1 LILKQANRLSLKL
14 SMNKHDWIE
23 KLSLVEHVEGGYF
36 SESYRATE
44 EMATSRVGSARSVM
58 TSIYYMLTDDRPID
72 HLHKNQSDI
81 VHYFQAGSPITY
93 ILINL
98 GGQLSKVKLGLDI
111 AQGEVPQ
118 LLVPSGYWKA
128 AVLESGEYGLLGEA
142 VAPGF
147 DYRDMTIAKADDISA
162 QLPELWNELAPYVRA

>member
-1 LILKQANRLSLKL
+1 
-14 SMNKHDWIE
+14 MNKQDWIE

-44 EMATSRVGSARSVM
+44 EMPTAREGSARSVM
-58 TSIYYMLTDDRPID
+58 TSIYYLLTDDSPID
-72 HLHKNQSDI
+72 HLIKNQSDI

-93 ILINL
+93 ILVDL
-98 GGQLSKVKLGLDI
+98 EGRLQKVKLGPDM

-118 LLVPSGYWKA
+118 LIVPGGYWKA

-147 DYRDMTIAKADDISA
+147 DYRDMAIAKAADIR
-162 QLPELWNELAPYVRA
+162 QQFPDLWNELSPYVRQ

>member
-1 LILKQANRLSLKL
+1 
-14 SMNKHDWIE
+14 MNKHDWIAT
-23 KLSLVEHVEGGYF
+23 LSLVEHVEGGYF

-44 EMATSRVGSARSVM
+44 AMATPRVGSERSVM
-58 TSIYYMLTDDRPID
+58 TSIYYLLTDDRPID

-93 ILINL
+93 ILVDL
-98 GGQLSKVKLGLDI
+98 DGRLHRVKLGLDI
-111 AQGEVPQ
+111 AQGEVLQ
-118 LLVPSGYWKA
+118 LIVPGGYWKA
-128 AVLESGEYGLLGEA
+128 AVLETGEYGLLGEA

-162 QLPELWNELAPYVRA
+162 QLPDLWNELAPYVRA